1 MIGNSSTGFR
11 AVWFCLFECG
21 PEIHCVAEV
30 DPQACW
36 DKSVYHHTQL
46 KGVLLSFFN
55 VNISKG
61 NVMLGVSMSKFV
73 LGE

>member
-1 MIGNSSTGFR
+1 M
-11 AVWFCLFECG
+11 WFCLCECG
-21 PEIHCVAEV
+21 PLKTKMAIHCVAEV
-30 DPQACW
+30 DPQACR

-46 KGVLLSFFN
+46 EGVLLSFFN
-55 VNISKG
+55 VDISKG